1 MYPVP
6 SLKYFLTGGDCGTGR
21 NLDVIIKQRQVLEQP
36 EEPLVRFIR
45 NSLGSFQSLLI
56 PTLLMTIT
64 KQFISFSRNE
74 GKRKRRMKHF
84 QTDSKKMSN
93 SRKGKKRNSKSTA
106 A

>member
-36 EEPLVRFIR
+36 EEPSVRFIR

-74 GKRKRRMKHF
+74 RKRKRMKHF
-84 QTDSKKMSN
+84 HTDSKKMSN